1 MLSIFGLVLVG
12 IGVFLFL
19 RHKKALDKVL
29 EMKFTKTSTAGELQ
43 ELQKAVADEI
53 GPGGFNQLTEV
64 KGTVECQA
72 PLTAELSE
80 QPCVWYTMSV
90 VERYEEQYQ
99 ERDAEGRVRTGTRTG
114 TATVA
119 SNTQSVPF
127 SIRDTSGMITITPN
141 GAAID
146 GRKVVDRYEPAGGA
160 SNTLRIGTFQFSP
173 SARSGRK
180 VLGYQYSEQIIP
192 LDARVYVIG
201 EATDREGNLA
211 VGKPADSE
219 KPFIL
224 SMRSEEEVTR
234 GMESSATA
242 QKWIGILLVA
252 GGLAMAIA
260 GLM

>member
-1 MLSIFGLVLVG
+1 MLSIIGLVLVG

-29 EMKFTKTSTAGELQ
+29 EMKFTKTGTTSELQ

-53 GPGGFNQLTEV
+53 GPGGFNQLAEV
-64 KGTVECQA
+64 KGTVECEA

-80 QPCVWYTMSV
+80 QPCVWYSMSV

-119 SNTQSVPF
+119 SNTQSVSF
-127 SIRDTSGMITITPN
+127 SLRDASGTIGITPN

-146 GRKVVDRYEPAGGA
+146 GRKIVDRYEPATGTSDTLQLGA
-160 SNTLRIGTFQFSP
+160 FRFSP
-173 SARSGRK
+173 SARSGRN

-192 LDARVYVIG
+192 LDARIYVIG
-201 EATDREGNLA
+201 EATDRDGKLA
-211 VGKPADSE
+211 VGKPVDGE
-219 KPFIL
+219 KPFII

-252 GGLAMAIA
+252 GGIGLAIA